1 MNRMDWSEMRLKFR
15 HIILSVSWLILL
27 IVIATLGF
35 KYLENL
41 SLFDAIWLT
50 IISLLT
56 IGYGDFVPE
65 TDAGR
70 TFALIII
77 PIGFAIV
84 SYAFGAVA
92 SYIIEHQLSVKVWNK
107 RMEHTINN
115 LEEHIIVCGF
125 GRVGQQIYLQ
135 LKDQDIQAVFIHDNE
150 DELLSVLDRGTLR
163 IIGDPTQRSILEK
176 ASIDKARGLIAAMH
190 NDSDNVFITLT
201 AKAINEKIEIVS
213 RVEREDSTDV
223 LKKAGVSK
231 VVNPSTIGGR
241 ELVLSVLK
249 PAGVDYVNYLIQENE
264 KNFSIEESTVGE
276 DSKVVGKSISEMDIR
291 RKYGVTI
298 VAIKRGEDM
307 INNPD
312 PDEQFKTGDIVVTFG
327 DGEHNEKFKESIN

>member
-1 MNRMDWSEMRLKFR
+1 MKQMDWSDIQLKFR

-27 IVIATLGF
+27 IIIATLGF
-35 KYLENL
+35 KSLENL
-41 SLFDAIWLT
+41 SLFDAFWMT
-50 IISLLT
+50 MISLLT
-56 IGYGDFVPE
+56 LGYGDIVPE

-70 TFALIII
+70 TFALIIL

-84 SYAFGAVA
+84 TYAFGAVA
-92 SYIIEHQLSVKVWNK
+92 SYIIEHQLSIKVWNK
-107 RMEHTINN
+107 RMEHTIDH
-115 LEEHIIVCGF
+115 LEDHIIVCGF
-125 GRVGQQIYLQ
+125 GRVGQQVYQQ
-135 LKDQDIQAVFIHDNE
+135 LKNHDVQAVFIHDNE
-150 DELLSVLDRGTLR
+150 EELLQVLDRGMLR

-201 AKAINEKIEIVS
+201 AKAINEDIEIVS

-264 KNFSIEESTVGE
+264 KDFSIEETTVGNKS
-276 DSKVVGKSISEMDIR
+276 DVAGKSISELDVR
-291 RKYGVTI
+291 QKFGVTI
-298 VAIKRGEDM
+298 VAIKRGDEM

-312 PDEQFKTGDIVVTFG
+312 PDERLESGDIVVTFG
-327 DGEHNEKFKESIN
+327 NGVQNETFRESVQ

>member
-1 MNRMDWSEMRLKFR
+1 MDWSEIRLKFR
-15 HIILSVSWLILL
+15 HIILSVSWLVLL
-27 IVIATLGF
+27 VIIATMGF

-41 SLFDAIWLT
+41 SFFDAFWMT

-56 IGYGDFVPE
+56 VGYGDIVPE
-65 TDAGR
+65 TEVGK

-92 SYIIEHQLSVKVWNK
+92 SYIIEHQLSEKVWNK
-107 RMEHTINN
+107 RMEHTIDN
-115 LEEHIIVCGF
+115 LEDHIIVCGF
-125 GRVGQQIYLQ
+125 GRVGQQVYHQ

-150 DELLSVLDRGTLR
+150 EELLNVLDRGVLR

-176 ASIDKARGLIAAMH
+176 ASVDKARGLIAAMH

-201 AKAINEKIEIVS
+201 AKGINEKIEIVS

-264 KNFSIEESTVGE
+264 KNFAIEESTVGE
-276 DSKVVGKSISEMDIR
+276 DSHVVGKSISELGIR

-298 VAIKRGEDM
+298 VAIKRGDNM
-307 INNPD
+307 INNPK

-327 DGEHNEKFKESIN
+327 DGEHNEKFKESVR